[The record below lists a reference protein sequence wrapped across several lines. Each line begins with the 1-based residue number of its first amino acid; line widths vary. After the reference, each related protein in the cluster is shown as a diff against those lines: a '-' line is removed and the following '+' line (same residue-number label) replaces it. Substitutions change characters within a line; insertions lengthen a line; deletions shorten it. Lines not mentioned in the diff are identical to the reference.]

1 MNHRRRRQITGV
13 QAALVS
19 AVFLGLIPIFGKQAI
34 TLGFSPMA
42 VVALRTSIAAGVL
55 LLVIAIFKRSYL
67 YIYPVGI
74 IGCALAGGINGLG
87 SLFYY
92 MALGRLS
99 VSVGQL
105 LYSLYPVFLAIWLI
119 LDRQPPSRL
128 TYIRT
133 GLALFGVFFLTSFN
147 PTRIDWIGV
156 GLMLCA
162 SVLYAIHLPINQRV
176 LYDIPAPTVTLYTLI
191 AMSLVV
197 VPAYFIFDQSKPPV
211 GVSWTPVLL
220 LTFFTILSRL
230 ALFLGIKKL
239 GGMQTA
245 LLGLGELLVAIS
257 VSHFWLHE
265 NLQMAQWIGAVLL
278 GLSLVLISFENIKPE
293 QRRTHGLLGWL
304 RPPDIPPEIPWGQG
318 E

>member
-1 MNHRRRRQITGV
+1 LINKKRGQISGI

-19 AVFLGLIPIFGKQAI
+19 AIFLGLIPIFGKQAI
-34 TLGFSPMA
+34 TLGFSPMT
-42 VVALRTSIAAGVL
+42 VVALRTSIAAGIL
-55 LLVIAIFKRSYL
+55 LLFIGIFRRSYL

-74 IGCALAGGINGLG
+74 IGCALAGAINGLG

-119 LDRQPPSRL
+119 IDRQPPSRL
-128 TYIRT
+128 TYIRI
-133 GLALFGVFFLTSFN
+133 GFALLGVFFLTSFN
-147 PTRIDWIGV
+147 SIKIDWIGV
-156 GLMLCA
+156 GLMLFA
-162 SVLYAIHLPINQRV
+162 SLLYAIHLPINQRV

-197 VPAYFIFDQSKPPV
+197 VPAYFIFDHSMAPV
-211 GVSWTPVLL
+211 GVSWTPVIL

-245 LLGLGELLVAIS
+245 LLGLGELLVALS
-257 VSHFWLHE
+257 VGHFWLHE
-265 NLQMAQWIGAVLL
+265 NLQSAQWIGAILL
-278 GLSLVLISFENIKPE
+278 GLSLVLISFEKIKPE
-293 QRRTHGLLGWL
+293 QRKTHGLLGWL
-304 RPPDIPPEIPWGQG
+304 RPPEIPPEIPWSQG

>member
-1 MNHRRRRQITGV
+1 LNNKKRGLISGI

-19 AVFLGLIPIFGKQAI
+19 AIFLGLIPIFGKQAI
-34 TLGFSPMA
+34 TLGFSPMT
-42 VVALRTSIAAGVL
+42 VVALRTSIAAGIL
-55 LLVIAIFKRSYL
+55 LLFIGIFKRSYL
-67 YIYPVGI
+67 FIYPVGI
-74 IGCALAGGINGLG
+74 IGCALAGAINGLG

-119 LDRQPPSRL
+119 IDRQPPSHL

-133 GLALFGVFFLTSFN
+133 GLALLGVFFLTSFN
-147 PTRIDWIGV
+147 STRIDWIGV
-156 GLMLCA
+156 GLMLFA
-162 SVLYAIHLPINQRV
+162 SLLYAIHLPINQRV

-197 VPAYFIFDQSKPPV
+197 VPAYFIFDNSMAPV
-211 GVSWTPVLL
+211 GVSWTPVIL

-257 VSHFWLHE
+257 VGHFWLHE
-265 NLQMAQWIGAVLL
+265 NLQSAQWIGAFLL
-278 GLSLVLISFENIKPE
+278 GLSLVLISFEKIKPE
-293 QRRTHGLLGWL
+293 QRKTHGLLGWL
-304 RPPDIPPEIPWGQG
+304 RPPETPPEIPWRQG